1 MDRDR
6 SKGERQGVESNA
18 EQAVIKHF
26 EESLRRAKEKVLLTI
41 AIFAVFSWRALGVK
55 GGGWYNRVD
64 NNCTSNSWLLS

>member
-41 AIFAVFSWRALGVK
+41 AIFAVFSWRALGGK
-55 GGGWYNRVD
+55 GGVIQPRW
-64 NNCTSNSWLLS
+64 